1 MADEDINPV
10 VLLADP
16 KVNHRVWAACLK
28 WSPVV
33 KKQRVPS
40 AYSALFDHGLASKSD
55 QRFASIRST
64 GNLTFSTA
72 F

>member
-28 WSPVV
+28 CN
-33 KKQRVPS
+33 R
-40 AYSALFDHGLASKSD
+40 L
-55 QRFASIRST
+55 I
-64 GNLTFSTA
+64 
-72 F
+72 